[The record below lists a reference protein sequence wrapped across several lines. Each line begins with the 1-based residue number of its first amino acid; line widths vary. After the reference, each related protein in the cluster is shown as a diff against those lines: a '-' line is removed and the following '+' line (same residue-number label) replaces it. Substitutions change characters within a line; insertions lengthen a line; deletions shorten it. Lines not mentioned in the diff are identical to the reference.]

1 MLLIVTGYVAAAFA
15 LQVPKGYNQENLVL
29 GLIYAFFVLYILFS
43 YVPIT
48 ILTKPFLRA
57 VSFVGAPIMRLRP
70 MYRKMLY
77 IAFVAAVIIVVVFSI
92 PPSSHSTRVQRLI
105 GLFGLVVFVACLY
118 ATSHVRTC
126 CLHPFASV
134 CICLH
139 LSNVRRCR
147 TAKLSIGT
155 LSRVVSLSNSFSVSL
170 CSVPLLVMICS
181 SGLPT
186 LLKVILLN
194 PHTVHPSCS
203 VKTLPTRA
211 CSL

>member
-15 LQVPKGYNQENLVL
+15 LQVPKGYNQEILVL

-57 VSFVGAPIMRLRP
+57 VSFMGAPIMRLRP

-77 IAFVAAVIIVVVFSI
+77 IAFAAAVIIVVVFSI

-134 CICLH
+134 CICLMFAVVGPQSYQLVH
-139 LSNVRRCR
+139 CR
-147 TAKLSIGT
+147 GWSPYPIH
-155 LSRVVSLSNSFSVSL
+155 SRYL
-170 CSVPLLVMICS
+170 CVPYLCWS
-181 SGLPT
+181 
-186 LLKVILLN
+186 
-194 PHTVHPSCS
+194 
-203 VKTLPTRA
+203 
-211 CSL
+211 